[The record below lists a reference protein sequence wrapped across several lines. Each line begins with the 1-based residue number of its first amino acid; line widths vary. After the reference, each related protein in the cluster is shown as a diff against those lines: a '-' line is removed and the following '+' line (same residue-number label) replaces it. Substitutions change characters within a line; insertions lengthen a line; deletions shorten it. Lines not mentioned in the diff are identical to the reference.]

1 MSVPN
6 RITTDGTELPD
17 RFVSRDVAAEYCG
30 VSAKT
35 LACWASVGIGPRF
48 SKLSGG
54 RSGATRYS
62 LAELRRFMA
71 DPVGYSPRPIA
82 KFNKP
87 EQLKRGAGNP
97 AVVVRKAR
105 ARRGKG
111 VRGH

>member
-1 MSVPN
+1 MPVSN
-6 RITTDGTELPD
+6 RITIDGTELPD
-17 RFVSRDVAAEYCG
+17 RFVSRDVAAEFCG

-35 LACWASVGIGPRF
+35 LASWAWAGVGPKF

-82 KFNKP
+82 RFNKP
-87 EQLKRGAGNP
+87 EQLKKGGNP
-97 AVVVRKAR
+97 AVVIGKAR

-111 VRGH
+111 ARGH